1 MRRVVIVCEGQTEEA
16 FISRVL
22 CPAFLDRGLHLQG
35 ITVETST
42 GHKGGAMRYARLLP
56 ALRNALANGSVVA
69 VTTLIDFYKL
79 AGDFP
84 DHAAAMSQPLLFA
97 SLDRLQVALHTDVV
111 QRTGCDPVRFLPYIQ
126 AHEFEAL
133 LFSDVETLSTVE
145 SSWTSRLTALRAA
158 RADGET
164 PEHIN
169 DGHDTKP
176 SARLQ
181 ALLLNPSYHKLRH
194 GPIAAERIGLARIE
208 AECPRFSGWLWRL
221 RALVPSA

>member
-1 MRRVVIVCEGQTEEA
+1 MMRRVVIVCEGQTEEA
-16 FISRVL
+16 FIRSVL
-22 CPAFLDRGLHLQG
+22 CPPFLERGLHLQG

-42 GHKGGAMRYARLLP
+42 GHKGGALRYARLLP
-56 ALRNALANGSVVA
+56 ALRNALAGGHVAA

-84 DHAAAMSQPLLFA
+84 GHATAMAQPALAAR
-97 SLDRLQVALHTDVV
+97 LDQLQAALHTDVV
-111 QRTGCDPVRFLPYIQ
+111 QRTGCDPARFLPYIQ

-133 LFSDVETLSTVE
+133 LFSDVDTLSQVE
-145 SSWTSRLTALRAA
+145 GTWAARLAALRLA

-176 SARLQ
+176 SARLR

-194 GPIAAERIGLARIE
+194 GPIAAERIGLPRIE
-208 AECPRFSGWLWRL
+208 AECPRFAAWVGRL
-221 RALVPSA
+221 RTL